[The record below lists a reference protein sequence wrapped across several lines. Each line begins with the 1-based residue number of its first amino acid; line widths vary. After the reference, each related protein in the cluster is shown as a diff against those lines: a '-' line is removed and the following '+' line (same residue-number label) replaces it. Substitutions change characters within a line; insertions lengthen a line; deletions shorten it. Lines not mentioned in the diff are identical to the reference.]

1 MIKSYK
7 IALFGKRLA
16 SYALLIFLSVISL
29 LPFVVLII
37 NSTRMHSQLVSGFSF
52 VPGTSFFRNL
62 SNLFSNKDTPV
73 LMALFNSIFVSFFAA
88 LFATYFSAMTAY
100 GIYMYN
106 FKGKQFAF
114 KLIMA
119 IMMIPTQ
126 VTALGFVQLI
136 TKMHLMNSLLPLII
150 PAIASPVVFFFMLQ
164 YLRSSLPSSIVEAA
178 RIDGCN
184 EFITFNHIVF
194 PMIKPAVAVQ
204 FIFTFVSSWN
214 SYFLP
219 ALILSSKNKK
229 TIPVIIAQLRSADF
243 MKFDLAQVYALV
255 FIAIIPLLVIYLI
268 FSKQI
273 IGGVTMGGVKD

>member
-16 SYALLIFLSVISL
+16 SYALLIFLSAISL